1 MSNVIKHVGKHSNKK
16 VIVLF
21 KTVPGEDHMCLLLY
35 PETLPKHI
43 HDDIMKALESESG
56 QQAKEFSDYLF
67 RYTLSDGNNALATL
81 HKEGMIKKVP
91 TNQVIITP
99 NAKSTVRLD
108 ELNNIL
114 IKLDQGEAAVKELA
128 DLDANAGL
136 SGKRRVRE
144 QKDLGEVRV
153 PAASRSQPASVDTNI
168 SINEVLSDAD
178 LAKQRLAQAQKMQ
191 NDAKALLA
199 EAERLQKEA
208 AQLDGSTTVNV
219 SKSKKTK
226 VKET

>member
-1 MSNVIKHVGKHSNKK
+1 MNVIKHVGKHNNKR
-16 VIVLF
+16 VVVLF
-21 KTVPGEDHMCLLLY
+21 KTVPGEDHMCLVVY

-56 QQAKEFSDYLF
+56 QQAKDFSDYLF

-114 IKLDQGEAAVKELA
+114 IKME
-128 DLDANAGL
+128 
-136 SGKRRVRE
+136 
-144 QKDLGEVRV
+144 
-153 PAASRSQPASVDTNI
+153 
-168 SINEVLSDAD
+168 
-178 LAKQRLAQAQKMQ
+178 
-191 NDAKALLA
+191 
-199 EAERLQKEA
+199 
-208 AQLDGSTTVNV
+208 
-219 SKSKKTK
+219 
-226 VKET
+226 

>member
-1 MSNVIKHVGKHSNKK
+1 
-16 VIVLF
+16 
-21 KTVPGEDHMCLLLY
+21 
-35 PETLPKHI
+35 
-43 HDDIMKALESESG
+43 MKALESESG

-128 DLDANAGL
+128 ELDANAGL
-136 SGKRRVRE
+136 SGKRRVKE

-168 SINEVLSDAD
+168 SINEVLSDTD